1 MIMRKKIGIMLC
13 ISMAIGML
21 SGCGVTVDVPEEQ
34 ESEVVELPPARAQD
48 DFFRFVNEE
57 QIANAQFEYGEMV
70 CDCGFDAKIPE
81 NQVKDIIRDV
91 ISGNG
96 YEQGTEEYI
105 IKKAYDLYSAYD
117 FTSSEVPAELDDL
130 LREIDKISSLDEL
143 LEMDA
148 KLYSEYS
155 AGNIFHMD
163 VDVDYLAAGD
173 IIFVFN
179 QYTAFMDADFRTL
192 SETYGPLNSLKKL
205 SSLVLQEM
213 GHDEQEAD
221 EIGTKF
227 GYIVMDLYNASDM
240 DIVNC
245 SMPMKYFRQL
255 TPAEAK
261 EILSNMDLDKY
272 LKDMGI
278 DPSVCD
284 RFGVYDLG
292 QLETLNA
299 IFTEE
304 NLDVLKCWEM
314 LSVYSQY
321 RRFLVY
327 GYDKLEEYRNIDYK
341 SDEEL
346 AIDEIFNRY
355 SEQTDPLYV
364 EKIYSQEMDDALIA
378 MCDDIR
384 EGYRELISQAT
395 WLSDSTRTGLLTKL
409 DNIVYVTGSDLAR
422 KDPSDYRDL
431 KEKDYFEF
439 YLSYTRHD
447 MKEKLSKVGKPGDR
461 KAVKMPMQMFNAC
474 YDPSLN
480 NITITV
486 AIMNKPF
493 FSLDQDY
500 YTNLGGL
507 GAVIAHE
514 MGHAF
519 DSNCIVFNEKGIYDP
534 SWIASSDMD
543 SLLARNETAK
553 AYFENNFTLFGVY
566 HVDGEQTLGENYADL
581 GGMECVTSLART
593 QQDREKLFT
602 NYAKIWCE
610 KRADAALIDQLDNDE
625 HSPSVIRV
633 NAILST
639 LDVFYETYDVKEG
652 DGMYIAPEDRISR
665 WH

>member
-1 MIMRKKIGIMLC
+1 MRKKIGIMLC

-48 DFFRFVNEE
+48 DFFRYVNEE

-130 LREIDKISSLDEL
+130 FRKIDKISTLDEL

-173 IIFVFN
+173 TIFVFN
-179 QYTAFMDADFRTL
+179 QYTAFMDADFKTL
-192 SETYGPLNSLKKL
+192 EETYGPLNSLKQL
-205 SSLVLQEM
+205 SSLFLQEM
-213 GHDEQEAD
+213 GHDESEAD
-221 EIGTKF
+221 EVGTKF
-227 GYIVMDLYNASDM
+227 GYIVMDIYNASDM
-240 DIVNC
+240 DVVNC
-245 SMPMKYFRQL
+245 AMPMEYFKQL
-255 TPAEAK
+255 TPEEAK
-261 EILSNMDLDKY
+261 EILSNINLDKY

-447 MKEKLSKVGKPGDR
+447 MKEKLGKVGKPGDR
-461 KAVKMPMQMFNAC
+461 KAVTMPMQMFNAC

-493 FSLDQDY
+493 FSLDQEY

-610 KRADAALIDQLDNDE
+610 KRADAALIDQLDNDV